1 MFTKPMPRSLSLVL
15 GLALAGVAAGAMAQ
29 GAPAASDHAT
39 NGPAMKSS
47 SSQPAIYH
55 TRQGTL
61 IVKSSM
67 PAPPKYG
74 PAPTFAALDSN
85 HNGRLNA
92 EEANAY
98 APLANDFL
106 YVSHGTKTI
115 SRGAYR
121 RWVHQRSTTS

>member
-1 MFTKPMPRSLSLVL
+1 MFTKPTSRSLPLVL
-15 GLALAGVAAGAMAQ
+15 GLALTGVAAGAMAQ
-29 GAPAASDHAT
+29 SAPTVSAQVT
-39 NGPAMKSS
+39 NGPAMKPSPP
-47 SSQPAIYH
+47 QPAVYH